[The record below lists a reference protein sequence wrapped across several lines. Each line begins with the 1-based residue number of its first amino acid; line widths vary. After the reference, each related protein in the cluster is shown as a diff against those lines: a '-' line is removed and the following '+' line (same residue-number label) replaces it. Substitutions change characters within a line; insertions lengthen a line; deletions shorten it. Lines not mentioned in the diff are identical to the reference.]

1 MSDTS
6 ADPGAHSSG
15 GPDAAHAGHDDQA
28 PSARKEL
35 WIRFLYMIAFWF
47 LGNPAFS
54 VAIFLGA
61 LQFVVVLITADKN
74 EELRK
79 FSRNL
84 IQYVWECLAF
94 VIFAREEKP
103 FPLGRFPSVTN
114 PD

>member
-6 ADPGAHSSG
+6 AQSDG
-15 GPDAAHAGHDDQA
+15 GPENAQTAYDSDN
-28 PSARKEL
+28 PSERKEL

-47 LGNPAFS
+47 LGNIAFS

-61 LQFVVVLITADKN
+61 LQFVVVLITGSKN
-74 EELRK
+74 EELRG

-103 FPLGRFPSVTN
+103 FPLGRFPSVTK